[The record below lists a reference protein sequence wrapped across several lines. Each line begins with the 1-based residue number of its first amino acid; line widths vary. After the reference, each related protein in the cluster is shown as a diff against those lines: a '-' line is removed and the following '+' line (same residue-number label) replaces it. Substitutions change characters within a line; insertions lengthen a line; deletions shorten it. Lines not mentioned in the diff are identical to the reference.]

1 MFSIN
6 LFINKNLCEKIS
18 EKGGRKFHFFIN
30 LKRNPLDSSSNGKK
44 WFSTFKYT
52 KIRPTGNS
60 FTKLLFYASRKKSWQ
75 KRGGILIYLKNYIKF
90 KIIKHLFVSDGNNE
104 YATVEAEY
112 KSSKMF

>member
-18 EKGGRKFHFFIN
+18 EKGGRKFLFFIN

-75 KRGGILIYLKNYIKF
+75 KKGWHSNIF
-90 KIIKHLFVSDGNNE
+90 KKLYKIQNNK
-104 YATVEAEY
+104 TP
-112 KSSKMF
+112 FCF

>member
-1 MFSIN
+1 MFSTN

-18 EKGGRKFHFFIN
+18 EKSGRKFHFFIN
-30 LKRNPLDSSSNGKK
+30 FKRKPLDSSSNGKK

-52 KIRPTGNS
+52 KIRTTGNS
-60 FTKLLFYASRKKSWQ
+60 FTKLLFYTSRKKNRQ
-75 KRGGILIYLKNYIKF
+75 KRGGILIYLINYIKF

-104 YATVEAEY
+104 CATVDIEY